1 MANRILAAIL
11 LSIGL
16 CLSADARFV
25 SGNLTTHQEKPHP
38 APPKSPFRYVIT
50 WNKITE
56 GTRYPEGGSLR
67 SRGVSVLLDAK
78 SFSEETLRRL
88 LELLSKRFPDPDE
101 LLVSVY
107 TNLDDVRTPEEAE
120 TPATGSMDLTAPKYA
135 WAFYIRNSES
145 EHFSYHTKDPGSVV
159 RTVNLRGKEK

>member
-16 CLSADARFV
+16 YPSADARLV
-25 SGNLTTHQEKPHP
+25 SSNFTTHQEKPHP
-38 APPKSPFRYVIT
+38 APPSPFHYAIT
-50 WNKITE
+50 RNQITD
-56 GTRYPEGGSLR
+56 GTRYPEGGTAR
-67 SRGVSVLLDAK
+67 FRGVDVLLDAK

-88 LELLSKRFPDPDE
+88 LELLSKRFPNPDE

-120 TPATGSMDLTAPKYA
+120 IPATGSVDLTAPKYA
-135 WAFYIRNSES
+135 WAFYIRNSET
-145 EHFSYHTKDPGSVV
+145 EHFSYHTKEPGSVV